1 MQLKNSLVLLTA
13 LTAGSAVAR
22 LHGHERRHQHHQRNV
37 EERGVGDVV
46 TATIDGQVV
55 SWINEWSGVAPTAA
69 AEASSSSS
77 APAESSAIP
86 TASATSSSSS
96 GTATGFGAR
105 TSPHGSGIN
114 YVGNVGNPWGS
125 NIIQISEN
133 EVSKYKYTLK
143 FLGDSITEPWTVVFW
158 NKIGPDG
165 KLDGWY
171 GYSALQFQINPG
183 ETKYVACDEDTQG
196 AFGAAPGNTLPKDA
210 DGGWASSWGEF
221 DFGNS
226 QNGGWSGFDVSVI
239 QAQNAGLPIQGLKIC
254 DAANEN
260 TCSSIASRLSNVVN
274 AYTNKEAAEGGIG
287 GNIPPG
293 PLALN
298 VYLNYH

>member
-37 EERGVGDVV
+37 EERAVGDVV

-55 SWINEWSGVAPTAA
+55 SWINEWSGVPTAA
-69 AEASSSSS
+69 AQVASAAS
-77 APAESSAIP
+77 APAESSATP

-105 TSPHGSGIN
+105 TSPSGSGIN

-125 NIIQISEN
+125 NIIEISED
-133 EVSKYKYTLK
+133 EVKNYKYTLK
-143 FLGDSITEPWTVVFW
+143 FLGDSIHEPWTVTFW

-171 GYSALQFQINPG
+171 GNSALTFQIKPG

-196 AFGAAPGNTLPKDA
+196 AFGAAPGESLPKDA
-210 DGGWASSWGEF
+210 EGGWASVWGEF
-221 DFGNS
+221 DFGNTS
-226 QNGGWSGFDVSVI
+226 NDGWSGFDVSAI
-239 QAQNAGLPIQGLKIC
+239 QAQNAGLPVQSLKIC
-254 DAANEN
+254 DAASEN
-260 TCSSIASRLSNVVN
+260 VCSSIAARLSNVVN
-274 AYTNKEAAEGGIG
+274 AYTSNLAAENGIG

-293 PLALN
+293 PLNLV
-298 VYLNYH
+298 VYLNYE